1 MNSFSVR
8 AIGYLARNPEP
19 VARKGHEVSARF
31 CLTGDD
37 IAAEEDGHTM
47 RVVVTSVWYIASGV
61 IARDILRKGRKGDQ
75 LILEARVSAHG
86 CGCGQQQDQQ
96 HQQGYE
102 FFVTGVRFGARGRD
116 GSAAQARKAAPPALL
131 PGAEAVEQTAELRR
145 VRPPNTARFANVE
158 E

>member
-47 RVVVTSVWYIASGV
+47 RVVVTSVWFTAAGV
-61 IARDILRKGRKGDQ
+61 IARDILRKARKGDQ
-75 LILEARVSAHG
+75 LILEARVSAHRCAG
-86 CGCGQQQDQQ
+86 KQHQDQQ
-96 HQQGYE
+96 QQQGYE
-102 FFVTGVRFGARGRD
+102 FMVTGVRFGARGRD
-116 GSAAQARKAAPPALL
+116 GSPAQARKADPPALL
-131 PGAEAVEQTAELRR
+131 SGAEAAEQTAELRR
-145 VRPPNTARFANVE
+145 VRPP
-158 E
+158 